1 MDHRSR
7 EEALEGEVVLSEQE
21 AQVDLGEKQSHGRSL

>member
-7 EEALEGEVVLSEQE
+7 EEALEGEVVLSEQ
-21 AQVDLGEKQSHGRSL
+21 VDLGEKQSHGRSL

>member
-7 EEALEGEVVLSEQE
+7 GEALEGEVVLSEQE
-21 AQVDLGEKQSHGRSL
+21 AQVDLGEKKSHGRFI